1 MLHLIEKTVRTVALP
16 TAIVFVTFAQA
27 QTNEPTEAE
36 ITNAWT
42 YLYGR
47 YLVLQQENYDI
58 DVEKV
63 GYNKIKY
70 NPLGSAQF
78 VNPNLDVAYL
88 EAWIAVDVDTPAL
101 LDVPRI
107 TGGCSA
113 PHR

>member
-1 MLHLIEKTVRTVALP
+1 MMPGGSMTSSDERT
-16 TAIVFVTFAQA
+16 IVDAY
-27 QTNEPTEAE
+27 
-36 ITNAWT
+36 T
-42 YLYGR
+42 YLLGR
-47 YLVLQQENYDI
+47 MLVIRQERMDRKA
-58 DVEKV
+58 D
-63 GYNKIKY
+63 GFAYNAIEY
-70 NPLGSAQF
+70 NPLGSADF